1 MNDNSGLFG
10 DLIKQVGLNPQNVVM
25 GVNENKLKME
35 ISEADL
41 KNMLFFKEPK
51 LMNNTEIKIVEGK
64 IIIYFKLY

>member
-1 MNDNSGLFG
+1 MNEQNGLFG
-10 DLIKQVGLNPQNVVM
+10 DLIKQVGLNPQNIVM

-35 ISEADL
+35 ISEGDL

-64 IIIYFKLY
+64 IIIFFKLY